1 MEAAAGVENE
11 QGKFEGAEGLS
22 IFWQSW
28 RGPDQPRAV
37 VVLVHG
43 AAEHCGRYGYVVER
57 LVPAGFPIFSMDLR
71 GHGRSEGDRM
81 VIDRMANAVADI
93 DQLVTR
99 AREEVPGVP
108 LFLLGHSMGGAI
120 ALEYALRHEDRIDA
134 LALSAPAADMDTAS
148 FQIRLVS
155 QVLTRIAPRLGVF
168 HVDSDQISRDPAEV
182 AAYDNDP
189 LVPRDKLPARTIAE
203 MAGAIATFP
212 ERLRSFRK
220 PLLVMHGGDDRITSA
235 NASRMVDENAGSTDK
250 TLKIYDG
257 YYHEIFNEPEAE
269 RARPIG
275 DLLAWF
281 EAHCAIAET
290 AR

>member
-1 MEAAAGVENE
+1 MTITAIENE
-11 QGKFEGAEGLS
+11 QGEFEGAEELS

-28 RGPDQPRAV
+28 RTPSTPRGV
-37 VVLVHG
+37 VVLIHG
-43 AAEHCGRYGYVVER
+43 AAEHCDRYGYVVER

-81 VIDRMANAVADI
+81 VIDRMANVVADI
-93 DQLVTR
+93 DQLIAR
-99 AREEVPGVP
+99 AREAVPGVP

-120 ALEYALRHEDRIDA
+120 ALEYALTNEDRIDA
-134 LALSAPAADMDTAS
+134 LALSAPAADMDTTS
-148 FQIRLVS
+148 FQVRLVS
-155 QVLTRIAPRLGVF
+155 HILTRIAPTLGVF
-168 HVDSDQISRDPAEV
+168 HVESDAISRDPAEV
-182 AAYDNDP
+182 AAYDSDP

-203 MAGAIATFP
+203 MANAIHTFP

-220 PLLVMHGGDDRITSA
+220 PLLVMHGGDDRITSDK
-235 NASRMVDENAGSTDK
+235 ASRMVDEHAASEDK
-250 TLKIYDG
+250 TLIIYEG

-281 EAHCAIAET
+281 EAHC
-290 AR
+290 